1 MIRDLFPAALPE
13 EAGMRASLTQ
23 DIDNMVED
31 ALARGAVANSAIA
44 VVSKGRL
51 VYEGY
56 AGLADIEAGIS
67 VTPNHIYRAASMSKP
82 VTAACVMMQV
92 EAGNLALD
100 DEVCRY
106 LPDLADMSVAESDGK
121 GNLTGSHKA
130 PRNFTIRDLLT
141 HSSGLGSGPFFWES
155 CRRPDYT
162 TEDTLETKIPDWGT
176 SLLQFDPGS
185 AFSYSARVGFEV
197 LGRLVE
203 ITSGM
208 DFQTFIVEKLCKP
221 LGMTDTRFVPS
232 EDQWNRLVRAYATN
246 EEVTL
251 KREHRLDRVIF
262 AGGPETYFSGGG
274 GLFTT
279 LEDYVR
285 FAGMLQNFGT
295 LNGVQILKRETVEE
309 MQKPQLPYCLPG
321 TDATY
326 SWGLSMRVVT
336 ADNGSQAPLR
346 KGAFGW
352 SGAYGTHFWCDPVND
367 VFAVYMSNMTT
378 AGGSGALTARHIE
391 KAVMD
396 NLIL

>member
-1 MIRDLFPAALPE
+1 MIRDLYPVALPE
-13 EAGMRASLTQ
+13 EAGMRPGLTK
-23 DIDNMVED
+23 DIDAMVEA
-31 ALARGAVANSAIA
+31 ALARGGVAHSAIA
-44 VVSKGRL
+44 VVSKGKL

-56 AGLADIEAGIS
+56 AGYADREAGIPL
-67 VTPNHIYRAASMSKP
+67 TPNHIYRAASMSKP
-82 VTAACVMMQV
+82 VTAVCVMMQV
-92 EAGNLALD
+92 EAGKLALD

-106 LPDLADMSVAESDGK
+106 LPDLADMSVADSDEN

-130 PRNFTIRDLLT
+130 SRNFTIRDLLT
-141 HSSGLGSGPFFWES
+141 HSSGLGSGPFFWDS
-155 CRRPDYT
+155 CRRPGYDDT
-162 TEDTLETKIPDWGT
+162 DTLETKIPDWGT
-176 SLLQFDPGS
+176 SLLQFEPGS

-208 DFQTFIVEKLCKP
+208 DFQTFIKEKLCKP
-221 LGMTDTRFVPS
+221 LGMTDTGFTPT

-246 EEVTL
+246 EDVFL
-251 KREHRLDRVIF
+251 HRETRMDRTIF

-285 FAGMLQNFGT
+285 FAGMLQNYGA
-295 LNGVQILKRETVEE
+295 LGNVRILQRETVEE

-321 TDATY
+321 TDATH

-336 ADNGSQAPLR
+336 EDNGSQAPLM

-352 SGAYGTHFWCDPVND
+352 SGAYGTHFWCDPVHD
-367 VFAVYMSNMTT
+367 LFTVYMSNMTT
-378 AGGSGALTARHIE
+378 AGGSGALTAREIE

-396 NLIL
+396 NLEA